1 MIYIMLPHDLEL
13 PMRVFRNFGLV
24 EQVMRQAPD
33 KCTVFGYSDD
43 LDECVHV
50 WIYHLGPYNTI
61 IREPASQLPS
71 ESLLRLQ

>member
-1 MIYIMLPHDLEL
+1 MIYILFPHDVNL

-24 EQVMRQAPD
+24 EQIMKRSRE

-43 LDECVHV
+43 LDECTFV
-50 WIYHLGPYNTI
+50 WTYHLGPYNTI
-61 IREPASQLPS
+61 LREPASQLPS